1 MLGFSISYPY
11 LIKFPFFATS
21 LKEGMGG
28 GWTEAQRRDDFKEN
42 SSVSLGFSFGLGGAN
57 LLNGS
62 FGGAT

>member
-28 GWTEAQRRDDFKEN
+28 G
-42 SSVSLGFSFGLGGAN
+42 GGGVN
-57 LLNGS
+57 RSPKKG
-62 FGGAT
+62 

>member
-21 LKEGMGG
+21 LKEGMGE
-28 GWTEAQRRDDFKEN
+28 WTQAQRWDDFREN
-42 SSVSLGFSFGLGGAN
+42 SNVSSGFDFCLGGTS

-62 FGGAT
+62 FGGAS